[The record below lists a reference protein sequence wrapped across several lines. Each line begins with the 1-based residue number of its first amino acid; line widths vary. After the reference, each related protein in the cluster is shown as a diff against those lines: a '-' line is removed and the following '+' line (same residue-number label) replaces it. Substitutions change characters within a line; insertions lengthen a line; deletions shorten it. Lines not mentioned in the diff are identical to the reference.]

1 MLKAARVLAL
11 TFLAAIAAGGPLSAR
26 EAPRPDAPAG
36 FADVIDASRL
46 PRLAGAQELFASP
59 STTSFLVRESLEQ
72 AMDAS
77 RALLAAEGWQQ
88 AGAPVSSNTQRDQ
101 LAILNLSKASHRLNV
116 FITVAP
122 EQGGATWVQYTPI
135 AIEHDLPLAKHPK
148 RPPNGPVKVELTTS
162 RLFR

>member
-11 TFLAAIAAGGPLSAR
+11 TSLVAIAAGNPLSAR

-36 FADVIDASRL
+36 FADTIDASRL
-46 PRLAGAQELFASP
+46 PRLGRAQELFASP

-72 AMDAS
+72 ASDAT
-77 RALLAAEGWQQ
+77 RALLAAQGWQQ
-88 AGAPVSSNTQRDQ
+88 AGAPVSSNTPHQF
-101 LAILNLSKASHRLNV
+101 AIMNFTKASHRLNV

-135 AIEHDLPLAKHPK
+135 AIEQNLPLARNPR
-148 RPPNGPVKVELTTS
+148 RPQNGPVKVELIAS
-162 RLFR
+162 RPLR